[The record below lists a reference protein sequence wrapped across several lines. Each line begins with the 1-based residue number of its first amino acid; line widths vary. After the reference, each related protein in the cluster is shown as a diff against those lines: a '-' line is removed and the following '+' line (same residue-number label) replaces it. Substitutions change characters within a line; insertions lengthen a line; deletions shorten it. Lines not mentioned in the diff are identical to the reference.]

1 MSRPLARLAA
11 LAAIAGTAACGS
23 SSGGTNGTGGTNGM
37 NDAGALAC
45 AASSHF
51 TAASPQCNNL
61 SNNATAVP
69 FTAAS
74 GAPPAATGGT
84 IRDGLYVAIRTD
96 AYGSQAPS
104 GRRLTLAILDNA
116 AQMMFA
122 GDVLD
127 ASGTQTTLT
136 FRANATITVS
146 GNQITPTATCSSTSP
161 APLPGTFAFTATG
174 DQLALGTVTGGNGA
188 ITTYMRTGCP

>member
-1 MSRPLARLAA
+1 MTRPLAARLAA
-11 LAAIAGTAACGS
+11 LAALAGTAACGS
-23 SSGGTNGTGGTNGM
+23 SGGSTNGTNEAGT
-37 NDAGALAC
+37 LAC
-45 AASSHF
+45 AASTHF
-51 TAASPQCNNL
+51 TAAAPACNTLMN
-61 SNNATAVP
+61 SATAVP
-69 FTAAS
+69 GTMPG

-96 AYGSQAPS
+96 AYGSQTPS
-104 GRRLTLAILDNA
+104 GRRLSLAILDNG

-136 FRANATITVS
+136 FRANATIVVS

-161 APLPGTFAFTATG
+161 APLPGTFTFTAVG
-174 DQLALGTVTGGNGA
+174 DQLALGNVTGGNGA